1 MVGGL
6 PEFALRSLMKFFLFR
21 VSASLLHPSTHL
33 PTHPPLSNRVVFSL
47 NSFSFKAFCF
57 LSLSACVDGW
67 VGVWVAG
74 EDLFV
79 TTCV

>member
-1 MVGGL
+1 
-6 PEFALRSLMKFFLFR
+6 MKFFLFR
-21 VSASLLHPSTHL
+21 VPASLLHPSTHL
-33 PTHPPLSNRVVFSL
+33 PTHPPLSNRIVFSL

-67 VGVWVAG
+67 VGAWVAG

-79 TTCV
+79 TTRV

>member
-1 MVGGL
+1 
-6 PEFALRSLMKFFLFR
+6 MKFFLFR
-21 VSASLLHPSTHL
+21 VSASLLHPSHP
-33 PTHPPLSNRVVFSL
+33 PTHSPTTLKEGCVLFEFFL
-47 NSFSFKAFCF
+47 FQGFCF

-67 VGVWVAG
+67 VGAWVVG